1 MTVKT
6 RRSRVTKDDITKARE
21 EILGEVKASLIK
33 AEGKAEPRYKPDQ
46 WIADNQIIVDSYGWC
61 WGIVPDTL
69 ENQCLGKEADVKA
82 TLASGVIPKNQ
93 CPKARIVLQ
102 HILDDIKEEIE
113 RDKPKP
119 RQTRRPDIKR
129 TRPSRRART
138 RG

>member
-21 EILGEVKASLIK
+21 QILGEVKASLIK
-33 AEGKAEPRYKPDQ
+33 GEGKAESRYKPEQ
-46 WIADNQIIVDSYGWC
+46 WIADNQVCIDSYGWC
-61 WGIVPDTL
+61 WGIVPGTL

-82 TLASGVIPKNQ
+82 TLVSGVIPKNQ

-102 HILDDIKEEIE
+102 HILNDIKEETE
-113 RDKPKP
+113 GDKPKP
-119 RQTRRPDIKR
+119 REVRRPDTKR
-129 TRPSRRART
+129 TRPSRRAGR